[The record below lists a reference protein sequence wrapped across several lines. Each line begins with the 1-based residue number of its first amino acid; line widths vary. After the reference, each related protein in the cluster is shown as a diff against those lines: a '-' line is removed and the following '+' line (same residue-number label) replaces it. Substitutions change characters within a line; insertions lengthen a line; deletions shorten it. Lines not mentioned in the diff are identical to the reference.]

1 MIRYLAIILTAGMLC
16 LVLWLPASH
25 PAAQFYQAAVID
37 HKAYCEIWGRQSA
50 NAALGKALAAADIKR
65 QFAAPSAM
73 PSGPT
78 GAAEHRLAG
87 RMQDMMERFYGTPYM
102 SALEAMTALAYYRF
116 ATLLYLLPGAGLLLL
131 PALLD
136 AAARRVIRTYE
147 FRRHDPERYSFA
159 IAGAMISTVA
169 LLASCV
175 LPLPLPSML
184 APCAMLSAIYCLHV
198 VVANFH
204 HSGL

>member
-1 MIRYLAIILTAGMLC
+1 MNRYLAITLTAALLC
-16 LVLWLPASH
+16 LVLWLPASY
-25 PAAQFYQAAVID
+25 PAAQFYRAMLEEHV
-37 HKAYCEIWGRQSA
+37 YCSDAWGRRFA
-50 NAALGKALAAADIKR
+50 TAALGKALAAVDIAR
-65 QFAAPSAM
+65 RSAAPSM
-73 PSGPT
+73 MSTGPT
-78 GAAEHRLAG
+78 GSAEHRLAG
-87 RMQDMMERFYGTPYM
+87 RMQDIMNRFYGTPYL
-102 SALEAMTALAYYRF
+102 SALEAMTALAYYRL

-159 IAGAMISTVA
+159 IAGAMIATVA
-169 LLASCV
+169 LLTSCV
-175 LPLPLPSML
+175 LPLPMPRML
-184 APCAMLSAIYCLHV
+184 APCAILSAIYCLHV